1 MFALLLLCMQFANQL
16 CFCGVFLGVVFQ
28 VSAMSFLHG
37 GNDEC

>member
-1 MFALLLLCMQFANQL
+1 MFVLLLHKQFANQL

-28 VSAMSFLHG
+28 VSAMSLLRG